1 MLKIKFESKRQNKD
15 KYLWTTLTLQHFTSI
30 WNYPGL
36 SMGFVLPIFLVFCDV
51 FIVLLVVVLYLVPNV
66 ALSLDL
72 TFSLSLRFYLTFSY
86 QSKFHVIP
94 NFTGSVPLLVVTGS
108 IIRPVFIAEGQTWFI
123 RYMYYWNLQFL
134 YKVPDEGYSRNV
146 SCALN

>member
-1 MLKIKFESKRQNKD
+1 
-15 KYLWTTLTLQHFTSI
+15 
-30 WNYPGL
+30 
-36 SMGFVLPIFLVFCDV
+36 MGFVLPIFLVFCDV

-94 NFTGSVPLLVVTGS
+94 NITGSVPLLVVTGS
-108 IIRPVFIAEGQTWFI
+108 IIRPVFIAEGLTWFI
-123 RYMYYWNLQFL
+123 R
-134 YKVPDEGYSRNV
+134 
-146 SCALN
+146 